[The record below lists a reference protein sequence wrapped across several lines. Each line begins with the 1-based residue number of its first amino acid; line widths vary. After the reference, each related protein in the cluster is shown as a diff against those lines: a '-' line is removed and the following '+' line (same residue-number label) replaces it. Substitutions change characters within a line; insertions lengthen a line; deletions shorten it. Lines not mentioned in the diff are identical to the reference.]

1 MTYESLVEEVK
12 QLSRQEQAQLRDVLT
27 QALKA
32 AARPP
37 ERKMVSAKEMRGILK
52 PNGFIPSDQEL
63 KEDYINYLEE
73 KYR

>member
-1 MTYESLVEEVK
+1 MTFETLVEAVK

-27 QALKA
+27 QALNA

-37 ERKMVSAKEMRGILK
+37 ERKMVLAKEMRGILK

>member
-1 MTYESLVEEVK
+1 MTFETLVEAVK

-27 QALKA
+27 QALNA

-37 ERKMVSAKEMRGILK
+37 ERKMVSAKGMRGILK
-52 PNGFIPSDQEL
+52 PNGFILSDQEL

>member
-1 MTYESLVEEVK
+1 MTYESLVEAVK

-27 QALKA
+27 EALNQT
-32 AARPP
+32 ARPP
-37 ERKMVSAKEMRGILK
+37 ERKMVSAKEMRDILK

>member
-27 QALKA
+27 EALNA
-32 AARPP
+32 VARPP
-37 ERKMVSAKEMRGILK
+37 ERKMVWADSVYGILR
-52 PNGFIPSDQEL
+52 PNGPIPSNEAL